1 MSLGLRDLTKRMMIG
16 NIDIPLIIIMRPNP
30 THFDKSS
37 RKRNSET
44 YTNTG
49 WVDTHWGNE
58 RDIIKVSGFTASR
71 IGNQNQYSDSELLGA
86 SLKNSIDQLT
96 YSGTDAHGPKQW
108 ANIEK
113 SLLKLEQIYK
123 LDKEKTGSLL
133 DILDLK
139 TLKTS
144 LINKGKSVY
153 NLFSKNDKEKQQTN
167 YDIKKQLG
175 TLKRSSSFIIYNYTI
190 YFGYFIDFNYED
202 DVNNNP
208 RRYSYNFTFKV
219 TQSSTDWLSESLINN
234 FPEARALNLFT
245 QIGDAAQYTAVLAT
259 GLDKM
264 AKNIFL

>member
-16 NIDIPLIIIMRPNP
+16 NIDIPLIIVMRPNP

-71 IGNQNQYSDSELLGA
+71 IGNQNQYSDSEILGA

-96 YSGTDAHGPKQW
+96 YAGTEAHGPKQW
-108 ANIEK
+108 ANIERT
-113 SLLKLEQIYK
+113 LLKLEQIYK

-133 DILDLK
+133 DILNTK

-144 LINKGKSVY
+144 INNKITKI
-153 NLFSKNDKEKQQTN
+153 KNIFRKEDKETKLTN
-167 YDIKKQLG
+167 FDVQKQLG
-175 TLKRSSSFIIYNYTI
+175 TLKRASSFIIYNYTI

-208 RRYSYNFTFKV
+208 RRYTYNFTFKV
-219 TQSSTDWLSESLINN
+219 VKSSTDWLSESLLNN
-234 FPEARALNLFT
+234 FPEARALSLFT
-245 QIGDAAQYTAVLAT
+245 QVGDVAKYSATMIT